1 MNIFKKWV
9 IALQKLVIV
18 FGESK
23 VVSFVINTSKK
34 MVIPGFDRIPLYD
47 VTVFFIRGL
56 QKGSLTTRAA
66 SLSFTFFLALFP
78 AIIFFF
84 TIIPYIPV
92 VNFQETLLNLLKEVI
107 PGNAFD
113 AVKATVEDIILRQR
127 GGLLSVGFILAL
139 YFSTSGVNSII
150 TEFNNTYHT
159 IETRNWFITRLIS
172 IFLVVLISTLII
184 IAIVLITTGAFLLN
198 FLEEKQILTNSFTLV
213 MLELGRWVVVI
224 ALIFFSISFLYFF
237 APAKRTKFRLFSAG
251 STLATLLSL
260 ATTLGF
266 NYYVSNFSK
275 YNTLYGSI
283 GTLIVV
289 LLWINFN
296 AIVLLIGFELN
307 ASILNAKKNKNH

>member
-92 VNFQETLLNLLKEVI
+92 VSFQETLLNLLKEVI